1 MGIRAGAA
9 RRDTLRATRRA
20 RGAAAHGV
28 SELRRDPIL
37 RRWVI
42 IAPTRTGDLSP
53 RRGGSRPEAPG
64 PCPFCPGNE
73 HLNPVEIARVDH
85 AGHWRV
91 RVTPDK
97 HPLLRIEGQLARR
110 GAGMFDLMN
119 AIGAHELVT
128 DTPEH
133 AQTWADLPSAQM
145 VRLLQTYRDRLRDL
159 RRDPRFRY
167 VLVLKNRGAVWS
179 RYPHAHSH
187 VIATPFTPKRI
198 EEELGG
204 AREYYRHKE
213 RCAFCDQLVET
224 QTEHDRVIA
233 QRGDLLSF
241 TPFASAYPYETWISP
256 VTHEADFGAVTD
268 DALAPL
274 AELLVD
280 ALARLGKTCED
291 PAYSVA
297 LHTGAL
303 DGSDRAEFH
312 WHWEIVPHLGH
323 ELGMEWA
330 TGIFSNPVAPE
341 DAAQRLR
348 NALPA

>member
-1 MGIRAGAA
+1 
-9 RRDTLRATRRA
+9 
-20 RGAAAHGV
+20 
-28 SELRRDPIL
+28 
-37 RRWVI
+37 VI

-53 RRGGSRPEAPG
+53 RRGGVRADAPG

-73 HLNPVEIARVDH
+73 HLNPVEIARAEH
-85 AGHWRV
+85 ADTWRV

-97 HPLLRIEGQLARR
+97 HPLLRIEGQLASR

-133 AQTWADLPSAQM
+133 AQTWADLPTAQM
-145 VRLLQTYRDRLRDL
+145 VRLLRVYRDRLRDL

-167 VLVLKNRGAVWS
+167 VLVLKNRGAIWS

-213 RCAFCDQLVET
+213 RCAFCDQLAET
-224 QTEHDRVIA
+224 LRGRDRVIA
-233 QRGDLLSF
+233 QRGDFLSF
-241 TPFASAYPYETWISP
+241 TLCLRVSVRDRISP
-256 VTHEADFGAVTD
+256 VAHEADFGAVTD
-268 DALAPL
+268 DALEPL
-274 AELLVD
+274 ADLLVD
-280 ALARLGKTCED
+280 TLGRLGKTCDD

-297 LHTGAL
+297 LHAGAL
-303 DGSDRAEFH
+303 DGSDREEFH
-312 WHWEIVPHLGH
+312 WHWELVPHLGH

-341 DAAQRLR
+341 EGARRLR
-348 NALPA
+348 DALPA